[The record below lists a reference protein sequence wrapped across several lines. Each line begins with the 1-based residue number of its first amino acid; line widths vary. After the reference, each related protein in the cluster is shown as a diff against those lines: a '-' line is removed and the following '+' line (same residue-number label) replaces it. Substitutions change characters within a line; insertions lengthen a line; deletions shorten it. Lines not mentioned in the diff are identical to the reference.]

1 MVKGLSLANKSQ
13 LLFGFAVLVILT
25 AVLSVPWIREQI
37 IVRESQMDV
46 ARQLAQAWLDDQIQ
60 LGTLRRPKDRD
71 ATLRMAVVFV
81 DEIDSTNDDTEPF
94 VQAAYRRFL
103 DSEDVIEHV
112 ATANVDGRTVYRY
125 ARTLRAREMQAIRDR
140 ALTSYH
146 AAMLDPLVAN
156 PLRAI
161 LVIERR
167 SEFAESQL
175 LLSQVYII
183 AAGVI
188 GMLLAVLVFYFI
200 LTKLIFSPVRKL
212 RKTTDLVQSGDL
224 TARSQIRTGD
234 EFEHLAEAFNA
245 MLDRVAASQ
254 QQLRSMNESLDLK
267 LNELAEANVGLF
279 ESNRLKS
286 EFLANVSHE
295 LKTPLNSIIGF
306 TELLDEM
313 AGTDP
318 EADPKRRRYLGN
330 ILTSGRQLLD
340 MISELLNMAKIEA
353 GRMEV
358 VVEPASIE
366 DLVEGLVAI
375 MRPQAEAKSITLDT
389 RIAAGVP
396 TIETD
401 PGKLQQILYNFL
413 SNAVK
418 FSPVEGTIT
427 ITASRLTRQDNSP
440 GVRIAVADEGPGIP
454 PDMQDTIF
462 EKFRQVD
469 ASHTREHS
477 GTGLGL
483 AICREL
489 ADMLGATVTLVS
501 QPGHGATFCVDL
513 PMHHQTKQAQPLMGD
528 LKDWPG

>member
-175 LLSQVYII
+175 LPFANKQHAGFLGHALVGSWTNLGADTTNSDLKNNYGLIKVNAGLGPEETGTRFLGLMMGEHAKSAIGTTFNTATTVGFAANVF
-183 AAGVI
+183 AAGFPRACI
-188 GMLLAVLVFYFI
+188 GNFSWGDGRGKRFEVERALETAAIVMGRRGAVC
-200 LTKLIFSPVRKL
+200 TPAHA
-212 RKTTDLVQSGDL
+212 DLF
-224 TARSQIRTGD
+224 R
-234 EFEHLAEAFNA
+234 
-245 MLDRVAASQ
+245 
-254 QQLRSMNESLDLK
+254 
-267 LNELAEANVGLF
+267 
-279 ESNRLKS
+279 RL
-286 EFLANVSHE
+286 H
-295 LKTPLNSIIGF
+295 G
-306 TELLDEM
+306 
-313 AGTDP
+313 
-318 EADPKRRRYLGN
+318 
-330 ILTSGRQLLD
+330 
-340 MISELLNMAKIEA
+340 
-353 GRMEV
+353 
-358 VVEPASIE
+358 
-366 DLVEGLVAI
+366 EGA
-375 MRPQAEAKSITLDT
+375 
-389 RIAAGVP
+389 
-396 TIETD
+396 
-401 PGKLQQILYNFL
+401 
-413 SNAVK
+413 
-418 FSPVEGTIT
+418 
-427 ITASRLTRQDNSP
+427 
-440 GVRIAVADEGPGIP
+440 
-454 PDMQDTIF
+454 
-462 EKFRQVD
+462 
-469 ASHTREHS
+469 
-477 GTGLGL
+477 
-483 AICREL
+483 
-489 ADMLGATVTLVS
+489 
-501 QPGHGATFCVDL
+501 
-513 PMHHQTKQAQPLMGD
+513 
-528 LKDWPG
+528 